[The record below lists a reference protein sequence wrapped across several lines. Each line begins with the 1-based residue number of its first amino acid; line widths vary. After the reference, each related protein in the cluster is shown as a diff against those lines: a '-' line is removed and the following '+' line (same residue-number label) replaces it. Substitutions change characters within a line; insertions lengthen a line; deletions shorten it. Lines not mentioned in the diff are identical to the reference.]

1 MFRDVLKQLRKR
13 ENMTQ
18 GDLAKALNIS
28 RSTIAM
34 YETDIRNPDH
44 DMMLKI
50 SKLFNVSM
58 DFLYERDTPEVPQL
72 SEGEQLLLDMFR
84 QIPEEQQKVFLEMGR
99 VYANSLKKD

>member
-44 DMMLKI
+44 DTMLKI

-58 DFLYERDTPEVPQL
+58 DFLYEKELPTEDGEL
-72 SEGEQLLLDMFR
+72 SENKRKLIEWARTVPD
-84 QIPEEQQKVFLEMGR
+84 EKVEPILQ
-99 VYANSLKKD
+99 ALQSILAALQ